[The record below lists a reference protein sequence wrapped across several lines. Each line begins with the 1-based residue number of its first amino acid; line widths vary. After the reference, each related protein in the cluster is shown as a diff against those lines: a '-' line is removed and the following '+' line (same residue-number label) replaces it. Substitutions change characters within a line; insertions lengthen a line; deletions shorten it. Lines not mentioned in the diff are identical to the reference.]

1 MAIEFYIFITGL
13 ERKREIRRDDILLKR
28 HEKDIIMNSYKL
40 VSFNVV
46 VVNTYKR
53 CHITIKHTK
62 LMLFKRDELR
72 ALDFQLTTTSAF

>member
-1 MAIEFYIFITGL
+1 
-13 ERKREIRRDDILLKR
+13 
-28 HEKDIIMNSYKL
+28 MNSYKL

-72 ALDFQLTTTSAF
+72 ALDFQLTTTSAFYFKITT